1 MSILIPITS
10 VFFNLDFLPY
20 IEFNNEKI
28 VSATPL
34 KSLHEI

>member
-1 MSILIPITS
+1 MSILILITS